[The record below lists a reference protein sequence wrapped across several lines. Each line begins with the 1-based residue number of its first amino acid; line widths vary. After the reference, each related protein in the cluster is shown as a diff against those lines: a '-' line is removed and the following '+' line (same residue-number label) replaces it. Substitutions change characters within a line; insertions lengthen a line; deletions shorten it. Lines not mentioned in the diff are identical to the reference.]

1 MAALTYLHRM
11 LESLR
16 NPELVKVTLE
26 YLLAVP
32 EPVQPERPRTHR
44 SPSVLKRRKTLDSV
58 SKLPN
63 ADAYASPKLF
73 SLVDLINAS
82 LRSPNQQAVAATL
95 KVASVLLRCH
105 HFYALSTL
113 VQCFSTADHKRR
125 TIGGHE
131 EEIDNL
137 LLLAASIGDV
147 DDGDESYQGYGQDA
161 LSSIENHPC
170 SESSFFK
177 ERPALA
183 ESPPAQR
190 AAPGNLR
197 KPFIH
202 SILPE
207 DSFLKNLVRLLR
219 VFFGNTVE
227 VNLGLTD
234 AIVAIASCSFTNL
247 EGWLLVDPV
256 RYQCD
261 DEEIERKNG
270 LHAVGPR
277 DESSRDF
284 LDHQE
289 AKRIAAM
296 RRVQQRPSWPATATP
311 PLMAT
316 LWNLV
321 DDIRR
326 YRSDVPHFD
335 AHLAQRRLLL
345 HPLSESKEETTA
357 SPPVVETASYQS
369 QSPGLGAAEDVL
381 RRKITIRPVS
391 MTLSDKSQG
400 SMTQSS
406 GSVEPDA
413 VPAAQLGDPAPTT
426 VTVNHLLTNAII
438 LQDFILEL
446 VAIIQVRASV
456 LEDVVFL

>member
-1 MAALTYLHRM
+1 M

-16 NPELVKVTLE
+16 SPELVKVTLE

-32 EPVQPERPRTHR
+32 EPVQPERPRPHR
-44 SPSVLKRRKTLDSV
+44 SPSALKRRKTLDSV

-113 VQCFSTADHKRR
+113 IQAFSTTNHERR
-125 TIGGHE
+125 TVGGHE
-131 EEIDNL
+131 QEIDSL
-137 LLLAASIGDV
+137 LLLAASISDV
-147 DDGDESYQGYGQDA
+147 DDGNESYGGYGQDA

-170 SESSFFK
+170 SESSLSK
-177 ERPALA
+177 ERPASTK
-183 ESPPAQR
+183 SPPAQR
-190 AAPGNLR
+190 AAPGKLR
-197 KPFIH
+197 KPFVH

-207 DSFLKNLVRLLR
+207 DGFMKNLVRLLR
-219 VFFGNTVE
+219 VFLGNSVE

-234 AIVAIASCSFTNL
+234 AIVAIASCSFTNV
-247 EGWLLVDPV
+247 EGWLLVDPI
-256 RYQCD
+256 RYQYD
-261 DEEIERKNG
+261 DEEVERKNG

-296 RRVQQRPSWPATATP
+296 GRAQQRPSWPAAATP

-316 LWNLV
+316 VSNLV
-321 DDIRR
+321 DEIRK
-326 YRSDVPHFD
+326 YRSDIPDFD
-335 AHLAQRRLLL
+335 AHLAQRKLLL

-357 SPPVVETASYQS
+357 SPPMAQTATHQS
-369 QSPGLGAAEDVL
+369 QPQGADAEEDTL
-381 RRKITIRPVS
+381 RRNITIRPVS
-391 MTLSDKSQG
+391 TTLSDRTQG
-400 SMTQSS
+400 NTTQSS
-406 GSVEPDA
+406 DSVELDA
-413 VPAAQLGDPAPTT
+413 VLGAQLGEPAPTT
-426 VTVNHLLTNAII
+426 VTVNHLLTNTII

-446 VAIIQVRASV
+446 VAVIQVRASV
-456 LEDVVFL
+456 FEDVVFL